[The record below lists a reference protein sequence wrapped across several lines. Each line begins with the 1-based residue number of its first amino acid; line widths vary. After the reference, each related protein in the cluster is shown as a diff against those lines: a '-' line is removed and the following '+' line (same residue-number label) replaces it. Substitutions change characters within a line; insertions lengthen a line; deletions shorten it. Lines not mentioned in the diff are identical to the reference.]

1 MFGNNNLRRECFMP
15 KYNIQRIYRRTV
27 QMVKTRLLILC
38 AVMSFIPTYSGAW
51 SLQGHKIV
59 VGIAQR
65 HLTERTI
72 SNISAIMPYDMKE
85 DAGWMDSHR
94 KDSVFNHAGLLHTF
108 AVDSSFNYD
117 PNARIRKGDIYK
129 GLFIADY
136 NLRRLNSLSDS
147 LKLLSLRMIIH
158 FVGDLNCPV
167 HSAAPGYVMAG
178 DWYFNGRNLTNFHR
192 IYDQMPNVLF
202 KGRSADETAALLDRG
217 ISKKQIN
224 EWTSGS
230 FTDWMS
236 ASAHAAR
243 LIYDINPVSPEHGD
257 KILAPDT
264 YERSQKLIEERLL
277 AAGYQLAM
285 LLNLYFDK

>member
-1 MFGNNNLRRECFMP
+1 
-15 KYNIQRIYRRTV
+15 
-27 QMVKTRLLILC
+27 MVKFRITLLC
-38 AVMSFIPTYSGAW
+38 AILALTSTYSGAW

-59 VGIAQR
+59 VAIAQR
-65 HLTERTI
+65 HLTERTKA
-72 SNISAIMPYDMKE
+72 NISAIMSYDMKN

-94 KDSVFNHAGLLHTF
+94 KDPEFKGADLLHSF

-117 PNARIRKGDIYK
+117 PNARIRKGDICK

-136 NLRRLNSLSDS
+136 NLKRHQCLSDS
-147 LKLLSLRMIIH
+147 IKLLSLRMIIH

-167 HSAAPGYVMAG
+167 HCAAPEYKMAG
-178 DWYFNGRNLTNFHR
+178 DWYFEGKKRGNFHN
-192 IYDQMPNVLF
+192 IYDRMPNVLF
-202 KGRSADETAALLDRG
+202 KGRSADEAAALLDRG

>member
-1 MFGNNNLRRECFMP
+1 
-15 KYNIQRIYRRTV
+15 
-27 QMVKTRLLILC
+27 MVKFRMTLLC
-38 AVMSFIPTYSGAW
+38 AILALIPTYSGAW
-51 SLQGHKIV
+51 SRQGHKIV

-65 HLTERTI
+65 HLTERAK
-72 SNISAIMPYDMKE
+72 SNISAIMAYDMKE

-202 KGRSADETAALLDRG
+202 KGRSADEAAALLDRG